1 MHAFTIVDDMM
12 KPSPSM
18 GIKIAD
24 ENEQLFDGPGRV
36 EPFGVARW
44 RAAEGRLYPLVMV
57 DPDLYEAAVSL
68 VREAA
73 QVLRR
78 ECGTVVEL
86 TDVDAAGVLAQ
97 CPAAARMASSGFDP
111 RTAFDAACAGRFREL
126 AGSEPEA
133 GFEARQGGR
142 R

>member
-1 MHAFTIVDDMM
+1 MM
-12 KPSPSM
+12 KPNPSM
-18 GIKIAD
+18 GIKIVD
-24 ENEQLFDGPGRV
+24 ENEQFFRGPGRV

-44 RAAEGRLYPLVMV
+44 RAAEGRLYPLIMV
-57 DPDLYEAAVSL
+57 DLDLYEAAVSL

-78 ECGTVVEL
+78 ECGTVAEL
-86 TDVDAAGVLAQ
+86 TYVDAAGVLAQ
-97 CPAAARMASSGFDP
+97 CPSAAGMASAGFDP

-126 AGSEPEA
+126 AGSGPEA
-133 GFEARQGGR
+133 GFAAREGGR